1 MGFLRA
7 GVFVMTLLGSTAAG
21 AAAQAEG
28 FGTVEIA
35 PVAEALT
42 FARVQEDGHHRL
54 LLVSAYE
61 EGTVSGV
68 DVTAALGA
76 DDPIDAYAAHGYEAI
91 AALAAGRAERM
102 PAGRL
107 TLPAQLTASHIAAGT
122 NFPEH
127 AEEATVT
134 DGPFLFPKEVE
145 PTAFNA
151 PVPAGEALLDY
162 EVELCFVALAP
173 VDLNGAL
180 DGTAPERMGLM
191 LCNDVTDRA
200 ALMRN
205 IDPSDVTSG
214 KGFTTGKSA
223 PGFLPVGN
231 LFVIPRA
238 LRPFAEAAEL
248 RLWRNGEL
256 KQAATQSEAIWDFD
270 ELLRQTKG
278 REGVT
283 WAYQGRQVSLPAP
296 GGTIP
301 ARTAILAG
309 TPDGTVFRGVNKS
322 AMALGL
328 WDFVAGG
335 WDRPITAHVVERHIA
350 QEKASGDY
358 LKPGER
364 VQIAVRYLG
373 EIDSLI
379 VD

>member
-7 GVFVMTLLGSTAAG
+7 GALVMTLLGSTAAG
-21 AAAQAEG
+21 AAD

-42 FARVQEDGHHRL
+42 FARVEEDGHHRL
-54 LLVSAYE
+54 LLVSSYE
-61 EGTVSGV
+61 KGVVTGV
-68 DVTAALGA
+68 DVTAAAGA
-76 DDPIDAYAAHGYEAI
+76 ADPIDAYGRHGYEAL
-91 AALAAGRAERM
+91 AALAAGTSERL
-102 PAGRL
+102 PVARL
-107 TLPAQLTASHIAAGT
+107 GLPADLTASHIAVGT

-127 AEEATVT
+127 AKEATVT
-134 DGPFLFPKEVE
+134 EGPFLFPKEVV
-145 PTAFNA
+145 PTAFDA
-151 PVPAGEALLDY
+151 DVPAGEALLDY

-173 VDLNGAL
+173 VDLNGKL
-180 DGTAPERMGLM
+180 DGRAPERMGLM

-205 IDPSDVTSG
+205 VDPADVTSG

-231 LFVIPRA
+231 LFVIPRE
-238 LRPFAEAAEL
+238 LRPFAEAVEL

-256 KQAATQSEAIWDFD
+256 KQSATQSEAIWDFD
-270 ELLRQTKG
+270 ELLRQTKA
-278 REGVT
+278 REGT
-283 WAYQGRQVSLPAP
+283 AWEFQGRQVSLPAK
-296 GGTIP
+296 GGTTP

-335 WDRPITAHVVERHIA
+335 WDKPLTAHVVERHIA
-350 QEKASGDY
+350 QEKASGAY

-379 VD
+379 AE

>member
-7 GVFVMTLLGSTAAG
+7 GVFVMTLLGSTATAG
-21 AAAQAEG
+21 AAD

-35 PVAEALT
+35 PVTEALT
-42 FARVQEDGHHRL
+42 FARVEEDGHYRL
-54 LLVSAYE
+54 LLVSSYE
-61 EGTVSGV
+61 KGVVTGV
-68 DVTAALGA
+68 DVTAAAGA
-76 DDPIDAYAAHGYEAI
+76 ADPIDAYGRHGYEAL
-91 AALAAGRAERM
+91 AALAAGTSERL
-102 PAGRL
+102 PVARL
-107 TLPAQLTASHIAAGT
+107 GLPADLTASHIAVGT

-127 AEEATVT
+127 AKEATVT
-134 DGPFLFPKEVE
+134 EGPFLFPKEVA
-145 PTAFNA
+145 PTAFDA
-151 PVPAGEALLDY
+151 EVPAGEALLDY

-180 DGTAPERMGLM
+180 DGHAPERMGLM

-200 ALMRN
+200 ALMRHV
-205 IDPSDVTSG
+205 DPADVTSG

-238 LRPFAEAAEL
+238 LRPFAEAVEL

-270 ELLRQTKG
+270 ELLRQTKA
-278 REGVT
+278 REGTT
-283 WAYQGRQVSLPAP
+283 WDFQGRQVSLPAP

-309 TPDGTVFRGVNKS
+309 TPDGTVFHGVNKS

-335 WDRPITAHVVERHIA
+335 WDRPLTAHVVERHIA
-350 QEKASGDY
+350 QEKASGTY

-379 VD
+379 AE